1 MRPVRSNRRHAS
13 LLLTLCLL
21 TVLATGCAKAE
32 SPEAFYAE
40 NREMLANA
48 VQKIMETGAFDEI
61 ELQRVERISCW
72 EAEQTVVAF
81 TLSVSGLV
89 PESTYRGI
97 YYSAAGVPVAFQGA
111 NVPLT
116 ETETGWAW
124 AVEGD
129 NCGTTAHIEGNWF
142 TFEAAF

>member
-21 TVLATGCAKAE
+21 TVLASGCAKAE

-48 VQKIMETGAFDEI
+48 VQEIMETGAVDEI
-61 ELQRVERISCW
+61 EIQGVERISCW

-81 TLSVSGLV
+81 TLSGSGLV
-89 PESTYRGI
+89 PESTYQGI
-97 YYSAAGVPVAFQGA
+97 YYFAAGVPVAFQGA
-111 NVPLT
+111 DAPLT

-124 AVEGD
+124 ALEDD

>member
-1 MRPVRSNRRHAS
+1 MRPVRSNWRHAR

-21 TVLATGCAKAE
+21 TVLASGCAKAE

-48 VQKIMETGAFDEI
+48 VQEIMETGAVDEI
-61 ELQRVERISCW
+61 EIQGVERCW
-72 EAEQTVVAF
+72 EAEQPVVAF
-81 TLSVSGLV
+81 TLSGSGLV
-89 PESTYRGI
+89 PESTYQGI

-111 NVPLT
+111 DAPLT

-124 AVEGD
+124 ALEDD
-129 NCGTTAHIEGNWF
+129 NCGTTAHIEENWF